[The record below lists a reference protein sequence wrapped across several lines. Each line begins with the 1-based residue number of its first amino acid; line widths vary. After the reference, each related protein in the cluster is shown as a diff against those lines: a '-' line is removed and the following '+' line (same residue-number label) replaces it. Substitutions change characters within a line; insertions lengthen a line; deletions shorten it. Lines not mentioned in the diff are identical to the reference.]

1 MKAKFDFQPALI
13 ASLKNYSK
21 EKFMNDFLA
30 GLIVS
35 VVALPLAI
43 AFGIASGVS
52 PEKGLITAIIGG
64 FTVALLGGTT
74 VQIAGPKGAF
84 IVIIYGIIEEF
95 GFEGLVVATAMAG
108 IILMLLGFLKMGTV
122 IKFIPYPIVVGFT
135 SGIAIT
141 IFTSQVKDLLGLT
154 VENLPSEFI
163 YKWGAYFDAIAT
175 ADIYTVGIGLLTML
189 TIIFTP
195 MISKKVPGS
204 LVAIILMTII
214 VYIMKSNF
222 GIDTVETIGDKFTI
236 NAGFPAPQ
244 WIGFDFKMINDLLPS
259 AVTIAILCAIETI
272 LSAIVADG
280 VTGNNHDSNMELIAQ
295 GAANVFSPIFGGIP
309 VTGAAARTLTNINNG
324 AKTPIAG
331 IIHAIVLLLILL
343 FLSPLTR
350 LIPMACL
357 AGVLAVVSYKM
368 ADINTFKSLLKG
380 SKSDVSVLLA
390 TFFLTVIFDL
400 TIAIMVG
407 LLMAMVLFMKRI
419 ANITKVSVAIDKLE
433 LNSDGDVNAKD
444 EVLAITEGVEVYE
457 IDGPFFFGVAN
468 KFDSVMSHLA
478 NAPRVR
484 VIRMRKVPFM
494 DGTGVHNLKMM
505 IRSSQKDGIK
515 IILSGVRP
523 EVRKTLERAG
533 FFELVGEKYI
543 CSDIHKALIE
553 ADKYAKCGD
562 E

>member
-1 MKAKFDFQPALI
+1 MKTKFDFQPALI
-13 ASLKNYSK
+13 GSLKNYSK
-21 EKFMNDFLA
+21 EKFMSDFLA

-74 VQIAGPKGAF
+74 VQIAGPTGAF

-95 GFEGLVVATAMAG
+95 GFEGLIVATAMAG

-135 SGIAIT
+135 SGISIT

-154 VENLPSEFI
+154 VDNLPSEFI
-163 YKWGAYFDAIAT
+163 YKWGAYFDAFST
-175 ADIYTVGIGLLTML
+175 ADIFTVGIGLLTIL
-189 TIIFTP
+189 TIVFTP
-195 MISKKVPGS
+195 YISKKVPGS
-204 LVAIILMTII
+204 LVAIIVMTII
-214 VYIMKSNF
+214 VYIMKSRF

-236 NAGFPAPQ
+236 NAGLPKPQ

-295 GAANVFSPIFGGIP
+295 GAANVFSPLFGGIP

-368 ADINTFKSLLKG
+368 ADVKTFKSLLKG

-433 LNSDGDVNAKD
+433 LNSEGDVESKD
-444 EVLAITEGVEVYE
+444 EVLSIAEGVEVYE

-468 KFDSVMSHLA
+468 KFDTVMSHLA

-494 DGTGVHNLKMM
+494 DGTGVHNLQMM
-505 IRSSQKDGIK
+505 IRSSQKEGIK

-533 FFELVGEKYI
+533 FFKLVGEKYI
-543 CSDIHKALIE
+543 CSDIHEALIE
-553 ADKYAKCGD
+553 ADKYAKGNQ
-562 E
+562 